1 MNSSSQKNHFRAESR
16 NVQRVKS
23 KKKKKNYVK
32 RKSSY
37 SIVQYKKNLLLVKSK
52 IVYDKV

>member
-1 MNSSSQKNHFRAESR
+1 MNSSSQKNHFRVECR

-23 KKKKKNYVK
+23 QKKYFYVK